1 MKKIVLTAV
10 MLPLMMAAAFA
21 QSANSAATQ
30 AVKLNMSDAIELTIL
45 TGANPQM
52 SFVTVNDYAN
62 GIVSAEQQLQVRSN
76 KKFNVRVKAQT
87 SRFSFA
93 GAGADPKMPLSVL
106 RLKVYN
112 NNTGGVITSGHS
124 NFTSLSTNGK
134 PMINNATPGGSN
146 TFSVQ
151 YKATPGFTYPA
162 GTYAMEIIYTATQA

>member
-1 MKKIVLTAV
+1 MKKILLTAV
-10 MLPLMMAAAFA
+10 MLPVMMVAAFA

-30 AVKLNMSDAIELTIL
+30 AVKLDMSNAIELTIL

-52 SFVTVNDYAN
+52 NFVTVNDYAN

-76 KKFNVRVKAQT
+76 KKFNVRVKART

-93 GAGADPKMPLSVL
+93 GTGADPKMPLSVL

-112 NNTGGVITSGHS
+112 NNTGGVITSGYQ
-124 NFTSLSTNGK
+124 NFSTLSTGSK
-134 PMINNATPGGSN
+134 SMINNATPGGSN

-151 YKATPGFTYPA
+151 YRATPGFTYPA

>member
-1 MKKIVLTAV
+1 MKKILLTAV

-52 SFVTVNDYAN
+52 NFVTVNDYAN

-93 GAGADPKMPLSVL
+93 GVGADPKMPLSVL

>member
-1 MKKIVLTAV
+1 
-10 MLPLMMAAAFA
+10 
-21 QSANSAATQ
+21 
-30 AVKLNMSDAIELTIL
+30 MSNAIELTIL

-52 SFVTVNDYAN
+52 NFVTVNDYAN

-76 KKFNVRVKAQT
+76 KKFNVRVKART

-93 GAGADPKMPLSVL
+93 GTGADPKMPLSVL

-134 PMINNATPGGSN
+134 PMISNATPGGSN

-151 YKATPGFTYPA
+151 YRATPGFTYPA

>member
-1 MKKIVLTAV
+1 MKKILLTAV

-52 SFVTVNDYAN
+52 NFVTVNDYAN
-62 GIVSAEQQLQVRSN
+62 GVVSAEQQLQVRSN
-76 KKFNVRVKAQT
+76 KKFNVRVKAKA

-93 GAGADPKMPLSVL
+93 GAGKDPKMPLSVL

-112 NNTGGVITSGHS
+112 NNTGGVITSGYQ
-124 NFTSLSTNGK
+124 NFSTLSTGSK
-134 PMINNATPGGSN
+134 SMINNATPGGSN

-151 YKATPGFTYPA
+151 YRATPGFTYPA